1 MLGII
6 VHGPYEPE
14 HVAFRFKKKLSVLEL
29 IRGVVTVPIKEILYL
44 PAYSFEL
51 VYQATALVS
60 ESRLKNDELL
70 TFAGFITL
78 NENTMSL
85 G

>member
-1 MLGII
+1 
-6 VHGPYEPE
+6 
-14 HVAFRFKKKLSVLEL
+14 
-29 IRGVVTVPIKEILYL
+29 VVTVPIKEILYL